1 MLKAEL
7 ISTGNELLH
16 GELQDT
22 NTAWIAEEL
31 TGRNIQIVRHTTVG
45 DDIEQL
51 TKLLRECG
59 AKNHIALVTGGLG
72 PTSDDI
78 TAQAAAKAA
87 DTSLELNSRAME
99 QIQSFFHRIGLEMPD
114 SNEKQAML
122 PMGSKLI
129 ENPIGSAPGF
139 FVNIEK
145 CMCFFL
151 PGVPREMRVMLE
163 QSVMPRINE
172 KFGLTAEKPGKS
184 KLRIFGLGESQVQAR
199 LEDFS
204 QEFPGIVLEYRALF
218 PELQLTLRPS
228 EANQANQVQDL
239 LHAEEWIISL
249 LGNAVFSREG
259 EEMEEVIGRLLTSKE
274 ESLAIAES
282 CTGGRISHL
291 VTNISGSSQYF
302 LFSGVTYTNQSK
314 IKLLGVSPD
323 TLENHG
329 AVSEQTAREMA
340 AGIRDI
346 SGATYGVSTSGIA
359 GPSGGTP
366 EKPVGTVC
374 IGIADSDDSTASK
387 HKFNFDSRTMNKKI
401 FAFLALDALRRRIQR
416 DLAGA

>member
-1 MLKAEL
+1 MLRAEL

-31 TGRNIQIVRHTTVG
+31 SCRNIRIVRHTTVG

-51 TKLLRECG
+51 TELLRECG
-59 AKNHIALVTGGLG
+59 ARNHIALVTGGLG

-78 TAQAAAKAA
+78 TALAAAKAA
-87 DTSLELNSRAME
+87 NITLELNSKAME
-99 QIQSFFHRIGLEMPD
+99 QIQSFFHRIGLVMPD
-114 SNEKQAML
+114 NNEKQAML
-122 PMGSKLI
+122 PMGSELI

-151 PGVPREMRVMLE
+151 PGVPREMKLMLE
-163 QSVMPRINE
+163 QSVIPRIQE
-172 KFGLTAEKPGKS
+172 RFGLTAEKPEKS
-184 KLRIFGLGESQVQAR
+184 KLRVFGLGESQVQAK
-199 LEDFS
+199 LEEFS
-204 QEFPGIVLEYRALF
+204 QNFPGIVLEYRALF

-228 EANQANQVQDL
+228 ESANQAQDL
-239 LHAEEWIISL
+239 LLAEEWIISQ
-249 LGNAVFSREG
+249 LGNAVFSRGG
-259 EEMEEVIGRLLTSKE
+259 EEMEEVIGRLLTSRE

-302 LFSGVTYTNQSK
+302 LLSGVTYTNKSK
-314 IKLLGVSPD
+314 TKLLGVSPD
-323 TLENHG
+323 TLDNYG

-340 AGIRDI
+340 AGIRNI
-346 SGATYGVSTSGIA
+346 SGATYGISTSGIA

-374 IGIADSDDSTASK
+374 IGIADSHDSTASK

-401 FAFLALDALRRRIQR
+401 FAFLALDALRRHI
-416 DLAGA
+416 LAKAS